1 MKTQELDIEK
11 ILDILGNKTR
21 RKLLA
26 ALSEEAGYVFQLS
39 EDIKIRH
46 QAIREHLD
54 LLKELKIIKS
64 FEGASTVGGPPRKY
78 FKITRSF
85 SIMADI
91 TPDSFETKIVSS
103 KGQIPEQNEFLE
115 IAEEVNNIV
124 KSVDPVHE
132 KIDDLNTA
140 LENLNTEIEE
150 LEKKRQYLVELR
162 QQILKYIKVSKNY
175 ATSL

>member
-46 QAIREHLD
+46 QAIRKHLD

-78 FKITRSF
+78 FKISKSF
-85 SIMADI
+85 SIMLDL
-91 TPDSFETKIVSS
+91 TPDSFDAKILNYDEKDEQYPKITEETKNLVSLPKKS
-103 KGQIPEQNEFLE
+103 PETFSNLKKILKE
-115 IAEEVNNIV
+115 INFEVN
-124 KSVDPVHE
+124 E
-132 KIDDLNTA
+132 
-140 LENLNTEIEE
+140 LENR
-150 LEKKRQYLVELR
+150 RQYLIFLR
-162 QQILKYIKVSKNY
+162 QQIIRQIKTVNEQLTDTKSQ
-175 ATSL
+175 

>member
-21 RKLLA
+21 RKLLEK
-26 ALSEEAGYVFQLS
+26 LSEEANYVFQLS
-39 EDIKIRH
+39 EDINIRH
-46 QAIREHLD
+46 QAIRKHLA
-54 LLKELKIIKS
+54 LLKDLKIIKS

-78 FKITRSF
+78 FKITKSF

-91 TPDSFETKIVSS
+91 TPDSFETKILSY
-103 KGQIPEQNEFLE
+103 KGQILE
-115 IAEEVNNIV
+115 KDEYSEITEEIKSLVNSGDTPH
-124 KSVDPVHE
+124 K
-132 KIDDLNTA
+132 KISELNTA
-140 LENLNTEIEE
+140 LENLNSEIEE

-162 QQILKYIKVSKNY
+162 QQILKYIKANTNN

>member
-1 MKTQELDIEK
+1 MELDIEK

-46 QAIREHLD
+46 QAIRKHLD

-91 TPDSFETKIVSS
+91 TPDSFETKIVSN
-103 KGQIPEQNEFLE
+103 KGQIPEQNEFLKITEE
-115 IAEEVNNIV
+115 INNIV
-124 KSVDPVHE
+124 SSVDPAHE
-132 KIDDLNTA
+132 KISDLSNE
-140 LENLNTEIEE
+140 LEKINFEIEE

-162 QQILKYIKVSKNY
+162 QQILKYIK
-175 ATSL
+175 ATMNDAPSL

>member
-1 MKTQELDIEK
+1 MELDIEK

-21 RKLLA
+21 RKILA

-39 EDIKIRH
+39 EDINIRH
-46 QAIREHLD
+46 QAIRKHLD
-54 LLKELKIIKS
+54 QLKELKIIKS

-91 TPDSFETKIVSS
+91 TPDSFETKILSFERQS
-103 KGQIPEQNEFLE
+103 PEQGEYAKLT
-115 IAEEVNNIV
+115 
-124 KSVDPVHE
+124 E
-132 KIDDLNTA
+132 KIATIFNTVYSLDEKISDLNMA
-140 LENLNTEIEE
+140 LEDLNSEIEE
-150 LEKKRQYLVELR
+150 LESKRQHLIELR
-162 QQILKYIKVSKNY
+162 QQILKYIKATKNN